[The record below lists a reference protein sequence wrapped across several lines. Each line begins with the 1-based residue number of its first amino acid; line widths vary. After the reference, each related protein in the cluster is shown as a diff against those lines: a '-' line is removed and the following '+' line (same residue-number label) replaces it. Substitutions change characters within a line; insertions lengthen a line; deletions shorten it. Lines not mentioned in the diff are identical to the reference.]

1 MDFHEQFKARQRAF
15 EDEVRRANTSELE
28 GMLRYGRLTVR
39 NWQADI
45 IFRELKRRQEDGE
58 PIPSKDAGR
67 STAWAKI
74 LDDKRL

>member
-1 MDFHEQFKARQRAF
+1 MDFHEQLKARQRAF
-15 EDEVRRANTSELE
+15 AEEIHRASTSELE
-28 GMLRYGRLTVR
+28 GMLRYGRLIVR

-45 IFRELKRRQEDGE
+45 IIRELKSRQEDGE
-58 PIPSKDAGR
+58 PMPGR